1 VTVQMDCSSIRWKS
15 LIGGVML
22 ASVCVS
28 ATAHAQPGDHIRI
41 GDAELVPKLV
51 IGSKYRT
58 NAYLMESNEEAGFAL
73 MVVPSAELELDG
85 QDIKLDLGASY
96 HLRKYFSSELSNLDR
111 FRDGKF
117 DLDLGL
123 LPKSMIGFDLS
134 ETFAS
139 SSRES
144 EAWYDASNALITHLS
159 NDLAGALAFHPGGAL
174 EAKAGGHFVF
184 DDYKVPPG
192 ANIDNQTNYNS
203 RVGYGP
209 EGSFKWRFFPRT
221 AVLLNASM
229 DWFKWSNNL
238 VNIQPGAGQT
248 TTQYGSYLGMPNGSL
263 LTVSGG
269 LRGRFTER
277 VAVGLVVGYNKAV
290 YDEQSVIDDGADEP
304 EAVADIDVSAGFD
317 EDSAGLDNLL
327 ANASLEY
334 ALSETH
340 RVALGFD
347 RSLEDS
353 YFTNYVLHNY
363 VFLRYRVLLGTRFGV
378 GAEGGFAYETFHGEV
393 ARTDMV
399 VRTRLNGT
407 YAANEWLAVGA
418 GVWWDRRASV
428 DGLAEIEYD
437 DVDIN
442 LNLTFTY

>member
-1 VTVQMDCSSIRWKS
+1 MDCSSIRLKS
-15 LIGGVML
+15 LVGGVML

-41 GDAELVPKLV
+41 GDAELVPQL
-51 IGSKYRT
+51 ILGSKYRT
-58 NAYLMESNEEAGFAL
+58 NAYLMETNEEAGVAL
-73 MVVPSAELELDG
+73 MVVPSAELKLDG
-85 QDIKLDLGASY
+85 QDIKLDLGAAY
-96 HLRKYFSSELSNLDR
+96 HLRKYLSSELSNLDR

-144 EAWYDASNALITHLS
+144 EAWYDTSNALITHLS

-174 EAKAGGHFVF
+174 EAQAGGHFVF
-184 DDYKVPPG
+184 DDYKVPAG

-229 DWFKWSNNL
+229 DWFTWEDNL
-238 VNIQPGAGQT
+238 VNIQSGAGQT
-248 TTQYGSYLGMPNGSL
+248 STQYGSYLGMPNGSIF
-263 LTVSGG
+263 TVSGG

-290 YDEQSVIDDGADEP
+290 YDEQSVIDGGAN
-304 EAVADIDVSAGFD
+304 EAGSEADLDVSAGFG

-327 ANASLEY
+327 ANASVEY
-334 ALSETH
+334 SLNETH

-347 RSLEDS
+347 RSLQDS
-353 YFTNYVLHNY
+353 YFTNFVLHNY
-363 VFLRYRVLLGTRFGV
+363 VFLRYHVLLGTRFGV

-393 ARTDMV
+393 ARSDMV

-437 DVDIN
+437 DLDIN